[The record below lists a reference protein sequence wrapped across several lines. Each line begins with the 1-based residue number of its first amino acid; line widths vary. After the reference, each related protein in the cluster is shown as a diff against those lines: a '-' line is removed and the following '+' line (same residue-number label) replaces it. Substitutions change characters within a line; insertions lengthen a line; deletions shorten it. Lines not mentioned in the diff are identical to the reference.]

1 MFYPLD
7 SSSGF
12 RKIYLMDRDLSRRWI
27 ASVIDY
33 LRNGGQLAKL
43 ELLTLIYWGAGC
55 GVRELC
61 FMGLSA
67 SYIVGKKNHV
77 KKPSSLVL
85 L

>member
-12 RKIYLMDRDLSRRWI
+12 RKIYLMDRDLSRKWI

-43 ELLTLIYWGAGC
+43 ELLTLIYWGA
-55 GVRELC
+55 V
-61 FMGLSA
+61 
-67 SYIVGKKNHV
+67 
-77 KKPSSLVL
+77 
-85 L
+85 